1 MTLTPKSV
9 LIVTALAVA
18 GAAVSAGQQ
27 AAAPPAQQSKAV
39 VMKGRAPVSTTL
51 LKINL
56 PRPAEA
62 DLPNGLHLMVLEDR
76 RLPQIT
82 FQLIIPGAGGY
93 FDPADT
99 PGLASMTATMMR
111 EGTPTKNTQQISEA
125 LETMAASVTVGA
137 GMSSAVASVT
147 GASLTENFDATF
159 GLAAEILLTPTFPQD
174 EFDRYKARTRTG
186 LTQQRTNPTFL
197 ANEMFSRV
205 VFGAHPAARV
215 SVTAETLDKTTR
227 DAMAAFHKTH
237 YVPDHAVLAISG
249 DMSLA
254 EARKLAE
261 AKLGAWKKAG
271 TPDPILTDPPAIGAA
286 KVSFIARPNSV
297 QSSLWVGTQGISR
310 TSPDYDIVTVMNAI
324 IGGGPTGRLFTDLRE
339 EKGYTYGAYS
349 NISALQYRG
358 SWSASMDVRTEVTE
372 PALRDLMAEIAR
384 MRDEAV
390 PAKEFADKKR
400 GVVSS
405 FALQLESPSAVLS
418 NYISSRLYK
427 LPADYWDKLPNRID
441 AVTQEQ
447 VQAAAKKYLDPSRLQ
462 IVVVGD
468 ASKIAESL
476 KQFGTVETYD
486 TNGKKMGQ
494 Q

>member
-1 MTLTPKSV
+1 
-9 LIVTALAVA
+9 
-18 GAAVSAGQQ
+18 
-27 AAAPPAQQSKAV
+27 
-39 VMKGRAPVSTTL
+39 
-51 LKINL
+51 
-56 PRPAEA
+56 
-62 DLPNGLHLMVLEDR
+62 MVLEDR
-76 RLPQIT
+76 RLPQVT

-93 FDPADT
+93 FDPADM
-99 PGLASMTATMMR
+99 PGLAAMTATMMR

-125 LETMAASVTVGA
+125 LETMAASVSVGA
-137 GMSSAVASVT
+137 GMSSSVASVT

-159 GLAAEILLTPTFPQD
+159 SLAADILLTPTFPQD
-174 EFDRYKARTRTG
+174 EFDRYKTRARTG
-186 LTQQRTNPTFL
+186 LTQQRTNPNFL

-205 VFGAHPAARV
+205 VFGTHPAGRV
-215 SVTAETLDKTTR
+215 SVTAEALDKSTR
-227 DAMAAFHKTH
+227 DALVAFHHAH

-249 DMSLA
+249 DISLS

-271 TPDPILTDPPAIGAA
+271 APDPILSDPPGLGTA
-286 KVSFIARPNSV
+286 KVYFIARPNSV

-310 TSPDYDIVTVMNAI
+310 TSPDYDVVTVMNAV

-349 NISALQYRG
+349 NISATQYRG
-358 SWSASMDVRTEVTE
+358 AWTASMDVRTEVTE

-390 PAKEFADKKR
+390 PAREFADKKR

-405 FALQLESPSAVLS
+405 FALQLESPSAVLT
-418 NYISSRLYK
+418 NYITSRLYK

-441 AVTQEQ
+441 AVTQAE

-468 ASKIAESL
+468 ASKIADSL

-486 TNGKKMGQ
+486 TNGKRIGQ
-494 Q
+494 